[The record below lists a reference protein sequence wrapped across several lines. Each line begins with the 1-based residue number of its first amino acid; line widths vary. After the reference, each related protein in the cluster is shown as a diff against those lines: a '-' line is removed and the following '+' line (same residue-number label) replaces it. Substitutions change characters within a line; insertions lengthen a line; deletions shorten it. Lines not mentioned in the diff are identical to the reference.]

1 MPEVSVIIPVYNAE
15 KTVERCVRSV
25 LEQDYS
31 DLEIIAV
38 DDGSTDD
45 SGKLLDAIS
54 ETDPRLIVLHVE
66 NGGVSRARNTGLR
79 QASGKY
85 VQFLDADDYI
95 TNEATKLLVRT
106 MEENDTDLVIA
117 DFYRVVGDNIARKG
131 SIRIDTLLTLQEFAT
146 IMMDSP
152 SDFYYGVLW
161 NKLYRNDIIRDNEV
175 FMDED
180 LNYCED
186 FIFNMEYLLHCRT
199 IRPLLV
205 PVYYYIKTEGSLVSQ
220 SMSIS
225 KVVSTKILVYS
236 YYNDFFRNVLDEK
249 QYRKDRLAIAGYL
262 INGASDDHAR
272 SLLPGS
278 TMKLGEETERAVF
291 RDDNNQLNDDVV
303 SMSYYVS
310 KLYRRYATN
319 IALKNDMELRDVLV
333 LAAISISGTVHDPK
347 EITDFTGLSQIVV
360 TAVLQHLLNE
370 NLIDIEM
377 VDKKPCITIK
387 DENHPII
394 HDIRTIFEDLEDA
407 MYEGMDEQEIDWL
420 RKGIAS
426 INLNLL
432 HRL

>member
-161 NKLYRNDIIRDNEV
+161 NKLYRNDIIHDHEV

-186 FIFNMEYLLHCRT
+186 FIFNMEYLIHCRT

-432 HRL
+432 RRL